1 MLQRLELIGSLGAD
15 SEVKDFNN
23 NQVINFSIACTE
35 KFTDKNTNEKREVT
49 TWYDC
54 SKWGNNA
61 SIAQYLKKGA
71 LVRLVGKPT
80 ARSYQ
85 KNDGTTATVIGIN
98 IHELNILKF
107 AGDGQNN
114 SAQAPAARPQANQTN
129 SFADSPS
136 DFKEEDHD
144 DLPF

>member
-1 MLQRLELIGSLGAD
+1 MLQRLELIGTIGQDA
-15 SEVKDFNN
+15 EVKDFSN

-35 KFTDKNTNEKREVT
+35 KYKDKATNEDKSIT

-54 SKWGNNA
+54 SKWGNNTA
-61 SIAQYLKKGA
+61 VVQYLKKGA

-85 KNDGTTATVIGIN
+85 KQDGTTTNVIGIN
-98 IHELNILKF
+98 IFEMNILKF
-107 AGDGQNN
+107 AADPQQQATQSN
-114 SAQAPAARPQANQTN
+114 SAPQANTAQAFAPATN
-129 SFADSPS
+129 LN
-136 DFKEEDHD
+136 EEEAD